1 MEQGEPALVP
11 QWYKLANG
19 NTSNTALRTS
29 SSIRFDENGV
39 GLGSRNRLLRD
50 QDRNLR
56 RSLSSNGS
64 VIHDKG
70 SSGKSQAYSSFR
82 RSRDR
87 NLEKDF
93 DLFDRENR
101 SVLVDN
107 EFDHLDSL
115 IGVRGE
121 KDALRRL
128 QSMVAGR
135 QVDSRSKR
143 LGSNANGNAPFGGS
157 VIGSFSKT
165 CFEKDFPSLQA
176 EGRQGLSDAS
186 GVSTPGL
193 RTAVQSLPFSSP
205 FIIGTSALAEVPV
218 KVETNGNVL
227 SPVAQVAPISQASAT
242 GSTMTGLN
250 MAEALAQLSVDTQRI
265 EELTLKKCKQLIP
278 MTPLM
283 PKALSCN
290 SSEKTKSKLA
300 IGGDYSSPTKVGQRL
315 HVNLTVG
322 TMARSDIAKTSQTG
336 NFQVLNREKKNVSP
350 AAKDSSNVGKPMNP
364 IGVAPSAVVL
374 PLKSPTDQNLK
385 VDNNGALSHTSFG
398 ERKLLTHAQNR
409 NDFFNLLRKKSS
421 SSSRAILE
429 PTSVDLTSKLDKS
442 EEDNLQITSPTTMEN
457 NNLSMVSDLDCS
469 TEIRNCTNGDFCASD
484 ESKRFSTNNG
494 ETNGCA
500 DIVVDP
506 EEEAFLQSLGWDKN
520 AWEEA
525 LTKEEI
531 EAFLKKHPI
540 LGTRNR
546 DH

>member
-19 NTSNTALRTS
+19 STSNTALRTS
-29 SSIRFDENGV
+29 SSIRF

-93 DLFDRENR
+93 DFFDRENR

-107 EFDHLDSL
+107 EFGHLDSL
-115 IGVRGE
+115 IGVRDE

-135 QVDSRSKR
+135 QVDSWSKR
-143 LGSNANGNAPFGGS
+143 HGSNANGNAPFEGS

-176 EGRQGLSDAS
+176 EVRQGLSDAS

-218 KVETNGNVL
+218 KVESNGNEL

-242 GSTMTGLN
+242 GNTMTGLN
-250 MAEALAQLSVDTQRI
+250 MAEALAQVPSQVDSTPQLSVDTQRI
-265 EELTLKKCKQLIP
+265 EELTLKKHKQLIP

-283 PKALSCN
+283 PKALVC
-290 SSEKTKSKLA
+290 
-300 IGGDYSSPTKVGQRL
+300 
-315 HVNLTVG
+315 
-322 TMARSDIAKTSQTG
+322 
-336 NFQVLNREKKNVSP
+336 
-350 AAKDSSNVGKPMNP
+350 
-364 IGVAPSAVVL
+364 
-374 PLKSPTDQNLK
+374 
-385 VDNNGALSHTSFG
+385 
-398 ERKLLTHAQNR
+398 
-409 NDFFNLLRKKSS
+409 
-421 SSSRAILE
+421 
-429 PTSVDLTSKLDKS
+429 
-442 EEDNLQITSPTTMEN
+442 
-457 NNLSMVSDLDCS
+457 
-469 TEIRNCTNGDFCASD
+469 
-484 ESKRFSTNNG
+484 
-494 ETNGCA
+494 
-500 DIVVDP
+500 
-506 EEEAFLQSLGWDKN
+506 
-520 AWEEA
+520 
-525 LTKEEI
+525 
-531 EAFLKKHPI
+531 
-540 LGTRNR
+540 
-546 DH
+546 